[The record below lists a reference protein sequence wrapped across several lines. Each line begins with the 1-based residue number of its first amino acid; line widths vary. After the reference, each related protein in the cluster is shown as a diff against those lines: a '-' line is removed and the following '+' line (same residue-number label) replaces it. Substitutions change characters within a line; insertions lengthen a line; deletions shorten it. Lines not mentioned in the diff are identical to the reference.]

1 MVVCMN
7 YVIESSFAEIVV
19 VVGLFV
25 HQTSVRNCLLKF
37 TRDISLPYLSL
48 EYTVLGG
55 LGCCAK
61 SLAYLFYMEID
72 HYFFWG
78 TLGS

>member
-1 MVVCMN
+1 MYELC
-7 YVIESSFAEIVV
+7 IESGFAGIVV

-25 HQTSVRNCLLKF
+25 HQSAVRNCLLKC
-37 TRDISLPYLSL
+37 TCDISLPYLSL

-61 SLAYLFYMEID
+61 SLAYFVL
-72 HYFFWG
+72 H
-78 TLGS
+78 